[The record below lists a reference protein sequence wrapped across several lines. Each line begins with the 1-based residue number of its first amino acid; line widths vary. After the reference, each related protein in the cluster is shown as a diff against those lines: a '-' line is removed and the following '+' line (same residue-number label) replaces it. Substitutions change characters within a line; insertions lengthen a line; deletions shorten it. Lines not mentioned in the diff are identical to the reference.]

1 MGDAMDKNILEKLLA
16 EYDQNIDGILKKY
29 GEKDGFVIDGV
40 LWWDYTGRLI
50 SDMIET
56 IKKNE
61 LTEQNAMR
69 FYKEFGFGPKFYGNS
84 FIENGLDKIAEL
96 FLFLSDPDIPPEQK
110 IKEIV
115 EDLESEHY
123 FRGVGINF
131 VTLFLTSVFPQKYIQ
146 WNMQTDGA
154 LKALELYPKK
164 ARGEKRSDFYLR
176 INKVCLDIKNELD
189 IEHMPKVD
197 NILYCFNK
205 GYIGTE
211 IRRSDK
217 GDVSISVSIEPAES
231 VDSHSKMQYFL
242 LQIGKKK
249 GYDVWIAQNDRN
261 KSFNG
266 EEFSKLCLQDLPLFT
281 QPPTLAI
288 AKFIDVIWFKRGTSN
303 PIRFFEVEHSTSI
316 YSGLL
321 RLNDVK
327 IDFPIPKATI
337 VIPKDRKN
345 LFDSQIERRTFKQ
358 SELSDICDCIIYGE
372 LGEWFKAVT
381 TAEKYE

>member
-1 MGDAMDKNILEKLLA
+1 MNKKILEKLLA
-16 EYDQNIDGILKKY
+16 EYEQKIDGILKEY
-29 GEKDGFVIDGV
+29 GEKDGFVINGI
-40 LWWDYTGRLI
+40 LWWNYYTRLI
-50 SDMIET
+50 SDMIEK

-61 LTEQNAMR
+61 LTEQDAR
-69 FYKEFGFGPKFYGNS
+69 QFYKEFGFGPKFYEKL
-84 FIENGLDKIAEL
+84 FIENGLDKIVEL
-96 FLFLSDPDIPPEQK
+96 FLFLSDPNIPPEQK

-115 EDLESEHY
+115 EDPESEHY

-131 VTLFLTSVFPQKYIQ
+131 VTLFLTSFFPQKYVQ
-146 WNMQTDGA
+146 WNIQTDGA
-154 LKALELYPKK
+154 LKALGLYPKK
-164 ARGEKRSDFYLR
+164 TWGEKRSDFYLR
-176 INKVCLDIKNELD
+176 INKVCSDIRNELG
-189 IEHMPKVD
+189 IEHMPRVD

-205 GYIGTE
+205 GYIGAE
-211 IRRSDK
+211 IRKHDDRDDPIIVGPKKS
-217 GDVSISVSIEPAES
+217 EN
-231 VDSHSKMQYFL
+231 SHSKMQYLL
-242 LQIGKKK
+242 LQIGNKK

-266 EEFSKLCLQDLPLFT
+266 EEFSKLCLQNLPSFT

-337 VIPKDRKN
+337 IIPKDRKN

-358 SELSDICDCIIYGE
+358 SELSDICDCITYEE
-372 LGEWFKAVT
+372 LEEWFKAVT
-381 TAEKYE
+381 TAGKYE

>member
-1 MGDAMDKNILEKLLA
+1 MNKKLLEKLLA
-16 EYDQNIDGILKKY
+16 EYDQKIGGILKEY
-29 GEKDGFVIDGV
+29 GEKDGFVINRM
-40 LWWDYTGRLI
+40 LWWDYYIRLI
-50 SDMIET
+50 SDMIEK

-61 LTEQNAMR
+61 LTEQDAR
-69 FYKEFGFGPKFYGNS
+69 QFYKEFGFGPKFYENS

-96 FLFLSDPDIPPEQK
+96 FLFLSDPNILPEQK

-115 EDLESEHY
+115 EDPESEHY
-123 FRGVGINF
+123 FRGVGYNF
-131 VTLFLTSVFPQKYIQ
+131 VTLFLTSFFPQKYVQ
-146 WNMQTDGA
+146 WNIQTDSA
-154 LKALELYPKK
+154 LKALGLYPEKT
-164 ARGEKRSDFYLR
+164 RGEKRSDFYLR
-176 INKVCLDIKNELD
+176 INKVCLDIRNELG

-197 NILYCFNK
+197 NILYCLNK
-205 GYIGTE
+205 GYIGEEMEWDGEDCQTN
-211 IRRSDK
+211 
-217 GDVSISVSIEPAES
+217 VPIEPKEHI
-231 VDSHSKMQYFL
+231 DSHSKMQYFL

-261 KSFNG
+261 KSFEG
-266 EEFSKLCLQDLPLFT
+266 EEFSKLCLQNLPFFT

-337 VIPKDRKN
+337 IIPKDRKN

-358 SELSDICDCIIYGE
+358 SELSDICDCITYEE
-372 LGEWFKAVT
+372 LEEWFKAVT